1 VPDATHGPQARTR
14 SSAHGETQERT
25 AQEQQKR
32 HEARVVV
39 FLTGASGFIG
49 QALAEALRAAGHR
62 VVAAV
67 HRRPVDDSDAI
78 QVDFTRDFEPA
89 LWRPRLV
96 GVDAVINA
104 VGLLRERRGLT
115 FDAVHVRAPRALF
128 AAAADVGVR
137 RLVQVSALGAD
148 EDAASEY
155 HLSKRRADDFLSA
168 MPLSSVTVQP
178 SLVYGPGGA
187 SARLFGA
194 LASLPLVPLPDG
206 GRQPIQPIH
215 IDDLVPA
222 IVALLD
228 REAWRVGRVALVG
241 PAPITV
247 RDYLL
252 GLRQSMGLGPARTI
266 DVPRP
271 LLLAG
276 ARLGDRV
283 PGLPL
288 DSATLGM
295 LERGNTADARTTR
308 QILGRDPRPVAQF
321 VGAGERRLVREA
333 AQLHWL
339 VPLLRLAV
347 AVLWIVTG
355 IVSLAVYPVAESYA
369 LLARTG
375 ITGRAAPLVLGAA
388 GVLDIAIGV
397 ASLAVRRRWVWWA
410 QIALILSY
418 TVIITWRLPE
428 FWAHP
433 YGPILKNVPI
443 LAALLLLAH
452 FEER

>member
-1 VPDATHGPQARTR
+1 M
-14 SSAHGETQERT
+14 
-25 AQEQQKR
+25 
-32 HEARVVV
+32 VV

-49 QALAEALRAAGHR
+49 QHLAEALRAAGHR
-62 VVAAV
+62 VIAGV
-67 HRRPVDDSDAI
+67 HRRAEVGGDAVV
-78 QVDFTRDFEPA
+78 VDFARDFDPA
-89 LWRPRLV
+89 LWRPRLI

-104 VGLLRERRGLT
+104 VGLIRERRGMT

-128 AAAADVGVR
+128 AAAAEVGVR

-148 EDAASEY
+148 DHAVSAY
-155 HLSKRRADDFLSA
+155 HVSKRRADDFLSA
-168 MPLSSVTVQP
+168 MPLSSVIVQP
-178 SLVYGPGGA
+178 SLVYGRGGA
-187 SARLFGA
+187 SARLFDT

-206 GRQPIQPIH
+206 GGQRIQPIH

-241 PAPITV
+241 PEPITV
-247 RDYLL
+247 RAYLCA
-252 GLRQSMGLGPARTI
+252 LRRAMGLAPARTV
-266 DVPRP
+266 DVPRA
-271 LLLAG
+271 LLRAG
-276 ARLGDRV
+276 ARLGDHLR
-283 PGLPL
+283 GLPL

-321 VGAGERRLVREA
+321 IGAGERRLVRDA
-333 AQLHWL
+333 AQLQWL

-347 AVLWIVTG
+347 AILWIVTG
-355 IVSLAVYPVAESYA
+355 IVSLAVYPLADSYA

-375 ITGRAAPLVLGAA
+375 ITGRAAPLALGAA
-388 GVLDIAIGV
+388 GVLDIVLGA
-397 ASLAVRRRWVWWA
+397 ASLAVRRRWVWWT
-410 QIALILSY
+410 QIALILVY

-433 YGPILKNVPI
+433 YGPILKNVPL
-443 LAALLLLAH
+443 LAALLLLARL
-452 FEER
+452 EER